1 MYIDQLCISLVK
13 IFFIILQLLVPATL
27 NPTSEIKVVN
37 VNKII
42 KPDDQEKVA
51 ALKKESVVDKPPK
64 TKPTARKRTAGPERP
79 NLRKRTSRKKVIEF
93 DDNSS
98 DIGEEDEFLKVVE
111 LEEDDD
117 DDEDNIPLKPPA
129 KHGLK
134 SNTEEDCMLSLNA
147 KKDQDT
153 LNNHTL
159 ASTRWSDDSED
170 EYLPD
175 FDPADTDTDNEEGSI
190 NDFKLPLATDTI
202 KQEFKEDVDDDD
214 TDAVITSNIEI
225 EPLADFEYSR
235 LDSYTLDVKCED
247 EDENNLFDEK
257 DRILE
262 HLLNENDYTQT
273 QSEVLNNANVFNK
286 RKRSRKALESRE
298 NQDSDDILKETEVVY
313 IKFEDNDNT
322 DLPSEDIL
330 LEQNKVNLYGMRTQ
344 LLF

>member
-1 MYIDQLCISLVK
+1 MK

-51 ALKKESVVDKPPK
+51 ALKKESIVDKPPK
-64 TKPTARKRTAGPERP
+64 AKPTARKRTSGPVRP

-98 DIGEEDEFLKVVE
+98 DVEEQEEQFLKVVE
-111 LEEDDD
+111 LEDDD
-117 DDEDNIPLKPPA
+117 DNDDEDNIPLKPPA

-134 SNTEEDCMLSLNA
+134 SNTEEDCMLRLSE

-153 LNNHTL
+153 RNNHTL

-175 FDPADTDTDNEEGSI
+175 FDPADTDTDNEEASMK
-190 NDFKLPLATDTI
+190 DFKLPLATDTI
-202 KQEFKEDVDDDD
+202 KQEFKEDIDDDD
-214 TDAVITSNIEI
+214 SDAVITSNIEI

-273 QSEVLNNANVFNK
+273 QSELHNNANVFNK

-313 IKFEDNDNT
+313 IKYEDDDNT

-330 LEQNKVNLYGMRTQ
+330 LEQHKVNIYGMKAQ
-344 LLF
+344 LFVII